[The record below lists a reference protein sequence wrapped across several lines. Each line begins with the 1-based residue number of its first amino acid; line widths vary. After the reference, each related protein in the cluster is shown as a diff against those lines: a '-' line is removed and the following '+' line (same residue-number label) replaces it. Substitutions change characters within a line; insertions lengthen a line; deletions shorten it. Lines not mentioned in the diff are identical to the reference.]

1 MFVKAKKENLLLLIS
16 QNIGDIKVSVFKTM
30 KYQLNIEK
38 EV

>member
-1 MFVKAKKENLLLLIS
+1 MVVKAKKENLLLLIS
-16 QNIGDIKVSVFKTM
+16 QSIGDIKVSVCKTI